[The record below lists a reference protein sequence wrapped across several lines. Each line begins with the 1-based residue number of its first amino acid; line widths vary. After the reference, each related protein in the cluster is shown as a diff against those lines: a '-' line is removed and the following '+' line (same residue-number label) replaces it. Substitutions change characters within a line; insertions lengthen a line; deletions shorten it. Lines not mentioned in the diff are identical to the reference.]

1 MAAYIF
7 QKISDEGRA
16 DGIKPGSVDARDW
29 LRDRASEVGSVN
41 AQNEMRNKARL
52 QTNLNGDDIGKM
64 FMFFYDPKGKKELP
78 FYDRFPLIFPM
89 EKYSDGFLGMNL
101 HYLPPLYRA
110 RLMDALYSIVS
121 GSQSESKKLRL
132 SYGALNSAS
141 RYKYFRP
148 TVKRYL
154 LSQVRSRFLNIP
166 ADDWDIALMLPTERF
181 SKSGKQKVW
190 NDSKIKIRNYG

>member
-16 DGIKPGSVDARDW
+16 DGIKLGSVDARDW
-29 LRDRASEVGSVN
+29 FRDRASEVTSVN
-41 AQNEMRNKARL
+41 VQREMRNSARL
-52 QTNLNGDDIGKM
+52 QSALKGDDIGKM
-64 FMFFYDPKGKKELP
+64 FMFFYDPKGKKDLP

-101 HYLPPLYRA
+101 HYLPPIYRA
-110 RLMDALYSIVS
+110 RLMDALYSIVT
-121 GSQSESKKLRL
+121 GSDSESKKLRL
-132 SYGALNSAS
+132 SYGVMNAAAQ
-141 RYKYFRP
+141 YKYFRP

-154 LSQVRSRFLNIP
+154 LNHVKSRFLNIP
-166 ADDWDIALMLPTERF
+166 SDDWDTALMLPTERF

-190 NDSKIKIRNYG
+190 NDSKIKIRNYN